1 MVSEERDRP
10 VVLVVEDDPRQRA
23 LLRLTLER
31 DYAVVEAPDGR
42 AGLRS
47 FHEHRPD
54 LVILDANMPEL
65 DGWETLRRI
74 RELAETPVIMLTAL
88 GADPDVIRGLRSGAD
103 EYVTKPASPAVLA
116 ARVEALLR
124 RALTRPSMP
133 TDRIELDGG
142 RLVIDRAAGRVWV
155 RGEEVQ
161 LSATEYRLL
170 TCLAEHSGRLLSTA
184 EILSEVWGEA
194 YRSEVGYVK
203 AYVRL
208 LRAKIEPDPSRPRY
222 LVARRGLGYMLVG
235 DPGPD

>member
-1 MVSEERDRP
+1 MVSEQRDRP

-42 AGLRS
+42 AGLRA

-54 LVILDANMPEL
+54 LVILDASMPEL

-74 RELAETPVIMLTAL
+74 RDLADTPVIMLTAL

-124 RALTRPSMP
+124 RALARPNVP

-170 TCLAEHSGRLLSTA
+170 TCLAEHAGRLLSTA
-184 EILSEVWGEA
+184 EILSTVWGEA

-208 LRAKIEPDPSRPRY
+208 LRAKIEPDPHRPRY

-235 DPGPD
+235 QPGPD